1 MKASECYPSKF
12 LRVGDLGGMARLLS
26 ISSVRVESVIEGDDP
41 KPILSF
47 VGVLQDFVAN
57 KTNWTTLMSFLPD
70 DTDGWTGKQVVLY
83 PTETPF
89 GGKVVGCIRVRA
101 PKLAAAKGPKALPV
115 EPSPTPPAKLP
126 LEPAGDE
133 EAMPF

>member
-12 LRVGDLGGMARLLS
+12 LRVGDLGG
-26 ISSVRVESVIEGDDP
+26 
-41 KPILSF
+41 
-47 VGVLQDFVAN
+47 
-57 KTNWTTLMSFLPD
+57 
-70 DTDGWTGKQVVLY
+70 
-83 PTETPF
+83 
-89 GGKVVGCIRVRA
+89 
-101 PKLAAAKGPKALPV
+101 KALPV